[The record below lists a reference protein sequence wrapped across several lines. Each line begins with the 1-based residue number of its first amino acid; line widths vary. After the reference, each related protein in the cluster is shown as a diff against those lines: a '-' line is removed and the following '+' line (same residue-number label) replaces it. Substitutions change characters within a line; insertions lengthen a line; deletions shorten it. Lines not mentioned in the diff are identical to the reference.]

1 MYNRNKKTYE
11 EDYDYYGK
19 VEEDLSL
26 GSLLVFG
33 VFGLLMI
40 GLMFFLVL
48 A

>member
-1 MYNRNKKTYE
+1 MNYNKKPYE
-11 EDYDYYGK
+11 EDFDNYGK

>member
-1 MYNRNKKTYE
+1 MNYNKKPYE
-11 EDYDYYGK
+11 EDFDNYGK

-26 GSLLVFG
+26 GSLLLFG
-33 VFGLLMI
+33 AFCLLTI

>member
-1 MYNRNKKTYE
+1 MNYNKKPYE
-11 EDYDYYGK
+11 EDFDNYGK

-26 GSLLVFG
+26 GSLLFFG
-33 VFGLLMI
+33 AFCLLMI